1 MRAVIRFKSIM
12 GTSLSYQSD
21 TPIPEPIRSEIV
33 RYLTEESDKR
43 DWWAESLILFDTPNL
58 PGHLVG
64 DTKLFCL
71 IDDDLADC
79 FMAMTDAVFIIE
91 LLETVSAKYKIDW
104 TLSLAGSPCG
114 QVIKG
119 ARDAELTNS
128 LDSFAMLADEDRG
141 DFGKYDRVRLL
152 AENPDR

>member
-1 MRAVIRFKSIM
+1 M

-21 TPIPEPIRSEIV
+21 TTVPEPTRSEV
-33 RYLTEESDKR
+33 VQYLTEEASKR
-43 DWWAESLILFDTPNL
+43 DWWAESLILFDTPHL
-58 PGHLVG
+58 PGHIVG

-79 FMAMTDAVFIIE
+79 FMAMTDAVFIVE
-91 LLETVSAKYKIDW
+91 LLEAVSAKYKIDW

-114 QVIKG
+114 QVINST
-119 ARDAELTNS
+119 RDAELANS
-128 LDSFAMLADEDRG
+128 LDSFAMLADEDGG
-141 DFGKYDRVRLL
+141 DFGNYDRDRLL